1 MNYQQLQKTSAG
13 FLLTTLLSNVA
24 QAGSADDAQAAAGC
38 AACSG
43 GMFIMIIVPLVIQV
57 ALLAWVVKD
66 SRARGIESPLGWM
79 AFVFLVP
86 LIGILVYW
94 FSRPP
99 LKSL

>member
-1 MNYQQLQKTSAG
+1 MNNFKLRITAPFVAITPFFAQI
-13 FLLTTLLSNVA
+13 A
-24 QAGSADDAQAAAGC
+24 QASPDDAQAAAGC

-43 GMFIMIIVPLVIQV
+43 GMFMMFIAPLIIQV
-57 ALLAWVVKD
+57 AILAWVVKD

-86 LIGILVYW
+86 VIGILVYL

-99 LKSL
+99 LKTE